1 MIFDIICYPLQ
12 HHVPKLNERAFVHTV
27 EHRVSHR
34 METKIEH
41 CTHHHHLFKLSF
53 DRRSSGAE
61 LHIVRIDVNLYIR
74 AEYCSS
80 NEHVICHRF
89 PSSLYTFLLC
99 IYKLM

>member
-1 MIFDIICYPLQ
+1 MIFDMICYPLQ

-61 LHIVRIDVNLYIR
+61 LHIVRIDVNLYVRNI
-74 AEYCSS
+74 AAQMNMSYAIAF
-80 NEHVICHRF
+80 H
-89 PSSLYTFLLC
+89 PLC
-99 IYKLM
+99 IHFCFVFIN